1 MMGKGES
8 ERGATLVE
16 AALVLPIM
24 IMLMISLLELGMAFR
39 DLLTVSY
46 TAREAARVG
55 SLAGNDPEADCDI
68 VQSVVTAF
76 GPTEVTGVDIL
87 IFKAS
92 ESTGNPEVGK
102 TNTWRLSTGDPTDC
116 GDWTV
121 LEQWPSTT
129 RQVNVN
135 DTLELDILGVSI
147 VTEHDWITGLPP
159 WRGTMDLTRTALQRL
174 EPEAFE

>member
-1 MMGKGES
+1 MIEF
-8 ERGATLVE
+8 
-16 AALVLPIM
+16 ALILPIM
-24 IMLMISLLELGMAFR
+24 LMLMISLLELGMAFR
-39 DLLTVSY
+39 DFLTVSY

-55 SLAGNDPEADCDI
+55 SLAGNDPEADCNI

-76 GPTEVTGVDIL
+76 GPSDLEGVEIQ

-92 ESTGNPEVGK
+92 ENTGNPETGK
-102 TNTWRLSTGDPTDC
+102 VNTWTLNPGQNPADC
-116 GDWTV
+116 SPPNWSV
-121 LEQWPSTT
+121 FEQWPSVD
-129 RQVNVN
+129 RQVNVS
-135 DTLELDILGVSI
+135 DTLELDILGVTI